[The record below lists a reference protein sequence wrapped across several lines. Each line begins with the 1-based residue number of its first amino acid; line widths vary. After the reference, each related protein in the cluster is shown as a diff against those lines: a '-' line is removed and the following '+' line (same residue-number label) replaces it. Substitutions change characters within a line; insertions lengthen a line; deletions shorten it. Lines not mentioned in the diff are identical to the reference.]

1 MGRSGR
7 YDDLNDNKV
16 SRREGSSSKILLAVI
31 LVSILICAIAVL
43 CWVKILE
50 TQDMA
55 KAAKE
60 AANPK
65 PETETS
71 VQETA
76 AAATATAASAPQDD
90 VILAPTV
97 SEKLS
102 AAANPLDL
110 TIDSA
115 LTSLQSSEKSDIDY
129 ISSTDFHDPDSTDAP
144 VVEEGV
150 EMKKQVIAQNLSKS
164 QQPVFSK
171 DLVNW
176 QEYKI
181 KQGDSLT
188 DIATSFG
195 LDVQTLI
202 SVNQIKSVASLWIGS
217 TLRIPDRDGTLYIV
231 KEGDTLSSIISQF
244 SLGISARA
252 LGDVNGIMD
261 DSLQVGQE
269 LFIPYDTIESSGT
282 ITQIS
287 FTIPDGLAVAMY
299 NQKVADPSG
308 NGSLQLDGIVI
319 QNQAGAPV
327 TAAESGTVVDKGF
340 NDNGTGFVKIMHAN
354 GYTTYYDFLGD
365 ICVEPADNV
374 EKGQKIGVFVQ
385 DGTYFGHPVVF
396 FRIEQGGIAFDPY
409 SF

>member
-1 MGRSGR
+1 MGRSGG
-7 YDDLNDNKV
+7 YDDLSDNKV
-16 SRREGSSSKILLAVI
+16 SRRENSSSKVLLAVI

-50 TQDMA
+50 TQETA
-55 KAAKE
+55 NAVKE
-60 AANPK
+60 KESEK
-65 PETETS
+65 PAVETP
-71 VQETA
+71 VQETVVA
-76 AAATATAASAPQDD
+76 AEPHEE

-102 AAANPLDL
+102 TSSQLDL

-115 LTSLQSSEKSDIDY
+115 LSSLQSAESSGVDY
-129 ISSTDFHDPDSTDAP
+129 ISSGDFVNPEDSDAP
-144 VVEEGV
+144 VVEESI
-150 EMKKQVIAQNLSKS
+150 EMKKPVIAQNLSRT

-176 QEYKI
+176 QEYRI

-188 DIATSFG
+188 DIAAAFG

-231 KEGDTLSSIISQF
+231 REGDTLSSIISQF

-252 LGDVNGIMD
+252 LGDVNGILD
-261 DSLQVGQE
+261 DNLQVGQE

-282 ITQIS
+282 ITEIS
-287 FTIPDGLAVAMY
+287 FAIPEGMAVGMY
-299 NQKVADPSG
+299 NQKVADPTG
-308 NGSLQLDGIVI
+308 NGYLQLDGIVI
-319 QNQAGAPV
+319 QNESGAPV

-354 GYTTYYDFLGD
+354 GYTTYYDYMGD
-365 ICVEPADNV
+365 ITVEPADNV
-374 EKGQKIGVFVQ
+374 EKGQVLGVFVQ
-385 DGTYFGHPVVF
+385 DGTYYGYPVIF

>member
-7 YDDLNDNKV
+7 YDDLSDNKV

-31 LVSILICAIAVL
+31 IVSILICAVAVL

-60 AANPK
+60 TAKPQ
-65 PETETS
+65 PETEAP
-71 VQETA
+71 VQETP
-76 AAATATAASAPQDD
+76 ASTPQED

-102 AAANPLDL
+102 AAPNPLDL

-115 LTSLQSSEKSDIDY
+115 LTSLQSSETSDIDY
-129 ISSTDFHDPDSTDAP
+129 ISSTDFHDPDSDETP

-176 QEYKI
+176 QEYRI

-188 DIATSFG
+188 DIAASFG

-261 DSLQVGQE
+261 DSLQIGQE

-287 FTIPDGLAVAMY
+287 FAIPEGLAVGMY

-308 NGSLQLDGIVI
+308 YGSLQLDGIVI
-319 QNQAGAPV
+319 QNEAGVPV

-374 EKGQKIGVFVQ
+374 EKGQKIGVFVP
-385 DGTYFGHPVVF
+385 DGTYYGLPVIF

>member
-1 MGRSGR
+1 M
-7 YDDLNDNKV
+7 
-16 SRREGSSSKILLAVI
+16 
-31 LVSILICAIAVL
+31 
-43 CWVKILE
+43 
-50 TQDMA
+50 
-55 KAAKE
+55 
-60 AANPK
+60 
-65 PETETS
+65 
-71 VQETA
+71 
-76 AAATATAASAPQDD
+76 
-90 VILAPTV
+90 

-102 AAANPLDL
+102 TSSQLDL

-115 LTSLQSSEKSDIDY
+115 LSSLQSAESSGVDY
-129 ISSTDFHDPDSTDAP
+129 ISSGDFVNPEDSDAP
-144 VVEEGV
+144 VVEESI
-150 EMKKQVIAQNLSKS
+150 EMKKPVIAQNLSRT

-176 QEYKI
+176 QEYRI

-188 DIATSFG
+188 DIAAAFG

-231 KEGDTLSSIISQF
+231 REGDTLSSIISQF

-252 LGDVNGIMD
+252 LGDVNGILD
-261 DSLQVGQE
+261 DNLQVGQE

-282 ITQIS
+282 ITEIS
-287 FTIPDGLAVAMY
+287 FAIPEGMAVGMY
-299 NQKVADPSG
+299 NQKVADPTG
-308 NGSLQLDGIVI
+308 NGYLQLDGIVI
-319 QNQAGAPV
+319 QNESGAPV

-354 GYTTYYDFLGD
+354 GYTTYYDYMGD
-365 ICVEPADNV
+365 ITVEPADNV
-374 EKGQKIGVFVQ
+374 EKGQVLGVFVQ
-385 DGTYFGHPVVF
+385 DGTYYGYPVIF

>member
-1 MGRSGR
+1 MGRSGG
-7 YDDLNDNKV
+7 YDDLSDNKV
-16 SRREGSSSKILLAVI
+16 SRRENSSSKVLLAVI

-50 TQDMA
+50 TQETA
-55 KAAKE
+55 GAAREKE
-60 AANPK
+60 AEK
-65 PETETS
+65 PAAES
-71 VQETA
+71 PVQETA
-76 AAATATAASAPQDD
+76 VAAEPQEE

-102 AAANPLDL
+102 TSNQLDL
-110 TIDSA
+110 TIDTA
-115 LTSLQSSEKSDIDY
+115 LSSLQSAEPAGVDY
-129 ISSTDFHDPDSTDAP
+129 ISSGDFIDPESSDAP
-144 VVEEGV
+144 VVEESI
-150 EMKKQVIAQNLSKS
+150 EMKKPVIAQNLSRT

-176 QEYKI
+176 QEYRI

-188 DIATSFG
+188 DIAASFG

-231 KEGDTLSSIISQF
+231 REGDTLSSIISQF

-252 LGDVNGIMD
+252 LGDVNGILD
-261 DSLQVGQE
+261 DNLQVGQE
-269 LFIPYDTIESSGT
+269 LFIPYDTIETSGT
-282 ITQIS
+282 ISEIS
-287 FTIPDGLAVAMY
+287 FAIPEGVAVGMY
-299 NQKVADPSG
+299 NQKVADPTG
-308 NGSLQLDGIVI
+308 NGYLQLDGIVI
-319 QNQAGAPV
+319 QNEPGAPV
-327 TAAESGTVVDKGF
+327 PAAEAGTVVDKGF

-354 GYTTYYDFLGD
+354 GYTTYYDYMGD
-365 ICVEPADNV
+365 IAVEPADNV
-374 EKGQKIGVFVQ
+374 EKGQVLGVFVQ
-385 DGTYFGHPVVF
+385 DGTYYGYPVIF

>member
-50 TQDMA
+50 TQDLA

-60 AANPK
+60 AADPK

-76 AAATATAASAPQDD
+76 AAATATAASTPQDD

-287 FTIPDGLAVAMY
+287 FAIPEGLAVAMY

-319 QNQAGAPV
+319 QNQDGAPV